1 MKTFKLTQRGS
12 SESHGPMPESV
23 AMQCLY
29 DQQDMASLR
38 NLGAGEYMRDAHG
51 DLWERVE

>member
-1 MKTFKLTQRGS
+1 MKTFKLTQRILGTL
-12 SESHGPMPESV
+12 GPMPESV

-38 NLGAGEYMRDAHG
+38 NLGAGEYMRDADG